1 MLELYT
7 NYKDAVRSSG
17 VNNADDIAVEVMS
30 TVLDRILLQFENPF
44 TFPSYHQR
52 MLEPYDY
59 YEFGQNY
66 VRPLI
71 DYRNSYLG
79 NIGLFDEIEGYLKQG
94 ENVILLSNHQT
105 EADPA
110 VIALLLETTHP
121 FLAENLTYVAGDRV
135 VLDPFC
141 KPFSMGRNLLCVY
154 SKKHLYDIPAL
165 AEMKRIANTR
175 TLREMSALLRYI
187 TILPHV
193 TVPERRCF

>member
-1 MLELYT
+1 
-7 NYKDAVRSSG
+7 
-17 VNNADDIAVEVMS
+17 MS
-30 TVLDRILLQFENPF
+30 MWQNFLIFEITFLVLQNPF

-52 MLEPYDY
+52 MLEPYNY

-187 TILPHV
+187 AILPHV
-193 TVPERRCF
+193 TVPEWKCF